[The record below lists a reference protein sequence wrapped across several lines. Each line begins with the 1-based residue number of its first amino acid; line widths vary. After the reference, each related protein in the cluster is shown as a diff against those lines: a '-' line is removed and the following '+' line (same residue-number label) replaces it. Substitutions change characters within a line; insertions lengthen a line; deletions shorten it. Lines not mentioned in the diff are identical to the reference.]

1 MIQRIKQFVRAVKAR
16 LNDDDLNFI
25 NAYLNA
31 KEQNLFFAMQ
41 IYDQR
46 HVLNVAYTAKK
57 LMQRNHS
64 NVNERLLLRA
74 CLLHDVGRTANDI
87 FLLDKI
93 FAVLLDKYLPS
104 VAHKLA
110 KYNKD
115 NTNHCFFSKRRHA
128 LFIYY
133 NHADIGALK
142 LKEIGLND
150 IAKIIKYHHS
160 PQRQDDCQEL
170 IILRK
175 ADSLN

>member
-64 NVNERLLLRA
+64 NVNERLLLKA

-87 FLLDKI
+87 FLLDKV

-115 NTNHCFFSKRRHA
+115 NTNHCF
-128 LFIYY
+128 
-133 NHADIGALK
+133 
-142 LKEIGLND
+142 
-150 IAKIIKYHHS
+150 
-160 PQRQDDCQEL
+160 
-170 IILRK
+170 
-175 ADSLN
+175 